1 MRSTPFWPT
10 RKDSNLRPSESES
23 DALSSCATGRY
34 FVYLGIIPQS
44 REKCNPF
51 LKKIRLPLRL
61 FVRPKPTENPP
72 QVLLCTLWKTPPPP
86 VDFSTTVPKSFP
98 QPVENSV
105 DISAKFRN
113 IPCKIRLFGDFCRVK
128 SNFWGVDNRRTVL
141 FLLGLFHRGRERHK
155 RYFGGFCGGKVNEKG
170 SGYIRYH

>member
-1 MRSTPFWPT
+1 
-10 RKDSNLRPSESES
+10 
-23 DALSSCATGRY
+23 
-34 FVYLGIIPQS
+34 
-44 REKCNPF
+44 

-86 VDFSTTVPKSFP
+86 VDFSTAVPKSFP

-105 DISAKFRN
+105 DISAKIRN

-128 SNFWGVDNRRTVL
+128 SNFWGVDNHQTVL
-141 FLLGLFHRGRERHK
+141 FPPWTFPQGKGTSYTVFWWFLRWKSQRKRER
-155 RYFGGFCGGKVNEKG
+155 RYRSLLKIMGGAFTANR
-170 SGYIRYH
+170 SAAR